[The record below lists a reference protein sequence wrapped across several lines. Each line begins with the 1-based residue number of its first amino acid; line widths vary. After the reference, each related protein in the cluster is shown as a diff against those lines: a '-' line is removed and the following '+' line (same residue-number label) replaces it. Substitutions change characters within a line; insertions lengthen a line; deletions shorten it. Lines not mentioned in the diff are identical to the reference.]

1 MSYAIIEIQEYYD
14 APNRREA
21 IRNHRDEPYTYDTRA
36 AALEAVE
43 ELDQQT
49 YYLNHNQYGVAY
61 RVLDLSKPRNRVQ
74 YDRLIGEW

>member
-21 IRNHRDEPYTYDTRA
+21 IRNYRDEPYTYDTRA
-36 AALEAVE
+36 ADLEAVE
-43 ELDQQT
+43 ELNAVV
-49 YYLNHNQYGVAY
+49 YHLNHNQYGVAY
-61 RVLDLSKPRNRVQ
+61 KVLDLGKPRNRAQ